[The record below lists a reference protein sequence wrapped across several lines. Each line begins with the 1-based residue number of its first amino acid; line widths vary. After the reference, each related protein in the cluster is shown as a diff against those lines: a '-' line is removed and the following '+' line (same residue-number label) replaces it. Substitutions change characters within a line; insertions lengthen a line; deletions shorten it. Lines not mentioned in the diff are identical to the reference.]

1 MDIHNFNKLPQDV
14 LCVIMS
20 YDSRFKYRN
29 GDWIYQIPKNDE
41 RYRLLKTIN
50 RVNIVRD
57 KISHIVIGPEC
68 HLTIFWDYSI
78 NNREIDCYYRFV
90 KNKCNMIYKIK

>member
-20 YDSRFKYRN
+20 YESRFKYRN

-41 RYRLLKTIN
+41 RYSLLKTIN
-50 RVNIVRD
+50 RVNVGRD